1 MNYFNQFGIANI
13 YYTGNSFHYE
23 IWKMY
28 NKISGY
34 FII

>member
-13 YYTGNSFHYE
+13 YYTGNSLWNLE
-23 IWKMY
+23 DVY